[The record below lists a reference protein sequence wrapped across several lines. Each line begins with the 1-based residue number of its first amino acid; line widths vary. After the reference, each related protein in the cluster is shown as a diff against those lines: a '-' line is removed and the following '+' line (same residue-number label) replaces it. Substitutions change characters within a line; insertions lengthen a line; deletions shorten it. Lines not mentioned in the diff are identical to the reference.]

1 VPEREKRVTWAELF
15 FDLVFVV
22 AVTQVS
28 GLLHDDHSGPGAARA
43 LVVFIPIYW
52 AWVGTT
58 MHANLHDVDR
68 THARLGVFAVGLCG
82 LFMAVAL
89 PEAYE
94 SHGLLFGASYWAA
107 RLLLYALMRRSYR
120 GVGFNPFT
128 AAALVT
134 GPLLT
139 LGGLTHGNVRVT
151 VWALAAGVDLLVPFM
166 ARRRMARIAYEPSHL
181 PERFGLF
188 LIIALG
194 ESVAEAGKVAAE
206 QPATPARLAAVAV
219 AFAAA
224 CGLWWVYFAF
234 AAGAIRYAL
243 RTAEVA
249 MEVIRP
255 VLPYGHL
262 GFIGGI
268 IAVAAATGEV
278 ILHPLAHLRTDTT
291 ALLFGGTALY
301 LATFGYTRWQMF
313 HTVSAT
319 RLGAAALCL
328 ALLPPATQV
337 PALAAMAALAVVL
350 VALNAWEARIAL
362 RHAGSD
368 PYLPYPKAERPAA

>member
-1 VPEREKRVTWAELF
+1 VPGQEKRVTWVELF

-28 GLLHDDHSGPGAARA
+28 GVLHDNHSWSGVARA

-52 AWVGTT
+52 AWVGMT

-68 THARLGVFAVGLCG
+68 TRARLGVFAVGLGG
-82 LFMAVAL
+82 LFMAMAL

-94 SHGLLFGASYWAA
+94 SRGVLFGASYWAA
-107 RLLLYALMRRSYR
+107 RLLLYALMRDSYR
-120 GVGFNPFT
+120 GVGFNPFI
-128 AAALVT
+128 AAAFVT

-139 LGGLTHGNVRVT
+139 LGGLADGNVRVAL
-151 VWALAAGVDLLVPFM
+151 WALAAGVDLLVPFL
-166 ARRRMARIAYEPSHL
+166 ARRRMAGIAYEPSHL

-194 ESVAEAGKVAAE
+194 ESVAEACKVAAE
-206 QPATPARLAAVAV
+206 QAVTPARLAAVAV
-219 AFAAA
+219 AFALA
-224 CGLWWVYFAF
+224 CALWWVYFAF

-262 GFIGGI
+262 AFIGGI
-268 IAVAAATGEV
+268 IAIAAATGEV
-278 ILHPLAHLRTDTT
+278 ILHPLDRLHTDTA
-291 ALLFGGTALY
+291 ALLFGGAALF
-301 LATFGYTRWQMF
+301 LATFGYTRWRMF
-313 HTVSAT
+313 RTVSTT
-319 RLGAAALCL
+319 RLSAAVLSL
-328 ALLPPATQV
+328 ALLPLAGQI
-337 PALAAMAALAVVL
+337 PALAAMAALTAVL
-350 VALNAWEARIAL
+350 VALNAWEARTVP
-362 RHAGSD
+362 H
-368 PYLPYPKAERPAA
+368 LPFATAERPTT

>member
-1 VPEREKRVTWAELF
+1 VPDQEKRVAWVELF

-28 GLLHDDHSGPGAARA
+28 GLLHDDHSWSGAARA

-68 THARLGVFAVGLCG
+68 AGARLGIFAVGLCG
-82 LFMAVAL
+82 LFMALAL

-94 SHGLLFGASYWAA
+94 SHGLLFGGSYWAA

-120 GVGFNPFT
+120 GVGLNPFS
-128 AAALVT
+128 AAAFVT

-139 LGGLTHGNVRVT
+139 LGGLADGNVRLAL
-151 VWALAAGVDLLVPFM
+151 WALAAGVDLLVPFL
-166 ARRRMARIAYEPSHL
+166 ARRRMAGIAYEPSHL

-194 ESVAEAGKVAAE
+194 ESVAEACKVAAE
-206 QPATPARLAAVAV
+206 QAVTPARLAAVAV
-219 AFAAA
+219 AFALA
-224 CGLWWVYFAF
+224 CALWWVYFAF
-234 AAGAIRYAL
+234 AAGAIRHAV

-249 MEVIRP
+249 I
-255 VLPYGHL
+255 
-262 GFIGGI
+262 
-268 IAVAAATGEV
+268 EV
-278 ILHPLAHLRTDTT
+278 ILHPVEHLHLDAA
-291 ALLFGGTALY
+291 ALFFGGTALY

-313 HTVSAT
+313 RTVSTT
-319 RLGAAALCL
+319 RLSAAAGCL
-328 ALLPPATQV
+328 ALLPAATFV
-337 PALAAMAALAVVL
+337 PALGAMAALTVVL
-350 VALNAWEARIAL
+350 VALNIWEARIAH
-362 RHAGSD
+362 RYED
-368 PYLPYPKAERPAA
+368 PERDYPYTNVERPTA